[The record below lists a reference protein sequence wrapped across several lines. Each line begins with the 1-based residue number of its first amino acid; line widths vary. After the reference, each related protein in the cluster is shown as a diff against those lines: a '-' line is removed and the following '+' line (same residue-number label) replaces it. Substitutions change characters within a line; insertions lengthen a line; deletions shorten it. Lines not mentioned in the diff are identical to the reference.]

1 VTKDFPMT
9 ESEILDEIRKQLEG
23 VGGSSKGIGLPLE
36 EKMYE
41 TMVSLFKA
49 HKRPIK
55 RAEILREIGFS
66 GCQSASDAMRLLEE
80 QGRAF
85 RVSGSRVAGW
95 VPKVV

>member
-1 VTKDFPMT
+1 MT
-9 ESEILDEIRKQLEG
+9 ESEILEEIRRQLEG
-23 VGGSSKGIGLPLE
+23 VGGNSKGIGLPLE

-41 TMVSLFKA
+41 TMVGLFKT

-85 RVSGSRVAGW
+85 RVPGSRVAGW